1 MCVCPF
7 AGTVRKELV
16 PDKMALGALEGS
28 SPQKSPSLIVR
39 LVSAGVLAQRQGRD

>member
-1 MCVCPF
+1 MCVCLF